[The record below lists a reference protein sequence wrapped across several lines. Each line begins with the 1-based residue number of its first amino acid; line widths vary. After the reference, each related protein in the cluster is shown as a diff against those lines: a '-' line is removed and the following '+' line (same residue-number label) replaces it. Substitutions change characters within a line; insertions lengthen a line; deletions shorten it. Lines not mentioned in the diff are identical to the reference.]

1 MYNYIN
7 GTITEIEPNQITLEQ
22 SGIGYAIIMPNP
34 YKLKVNDQVKVYTY
48 QHVREDEI
56 TLYGFES
63 NEQKKLFINLLS
75 VKGIGPKSAL
85 AVLASATVPEI
96 IKAIESS
103 DAKYLN
109 RFPGIGPKASQQ
121 IILDLKGKIHLGPMT
136 LKRSSRLD
144 EVEDALRALGYKAK
158 EIDRIVK
165 KLDGSKD
172 TATLIKEALRMIG
185 Q

>member
-1 MYNYIN
+1 MYNYIT
-7 GTITEIEPNQITLEQ
+7 GKITEIEPRQITLEQ
-22 SGIGYAIIMPNP
+22 QGIGYLIVMPNP
-34 YKLKVNDQVKVYTY
+34 YKYVLNNTEKIYTH

-63 NEQKKLFINLLS
+63 QEQKKLFIELLS

-85 AVLASATVPEI
+85 AVLASASVNEI

-136 LKRSSRLD
+136 LKRTSRLD
-144 EVEDALRALGYKAK
+144 EVEDALRALGYKTK

-165 KLDGSKD
+165 KLDGTKD
-172 TATLIKEALRMIG
+172 TATLIKDALRLIG

>member
-1 MYNYIN
+1 MYNYII
-7 GTITEIEPNQITLEQ
+7 GKITEIEPTQVTLEQ
-22 SGIGYAIIMPNP
+22 NGIGFLIVMPNP
-34 YKLKVNDQVKVYTY
+34 YKLEVNSNQKIYTY
-48 QHVREDEI
+48 QHVREDDI

-63 NEQKKLFINLLS
+63 IEQKKLFISLLS

-85 AVLASATVPEI
+85 AVLASATTAEI
-96 IKAIESS
+96 VKAIEGS

-136 LKRSSRLD
+136 LKRTSRLD

-165 KLDGSKD
+165 KLDASKD
-172 TATLIKEALRMIG
+172 TATLIKDALRLIG